1 MSTTTVY
8 KEEGHRNSGY
18 WKGQWCTLQKKPF
31 VKPLPYKMQYGR
43 WTGGHSVFATDIRNN
58 MPLANGALNEYGANI
73 SRIESSNKALDKLYS
88 RLEQSEALLVAWKER
103 QSALDLVASNIG
115 RLVRI
120 ARAVKRRD
128 PKIVRRVMKRNP
140 KGKDVA
146 KTPAGLWLEYHFAIV
161 PTIMD
166 IHHAAGLLGFEFPV
180 EKLSYSSGAES
191 SYRAGNGTYQWYRNY
206 NYRTITKLT
215 GEIYGLN
222 PNIHLASML
231 GFGQPLSVAWEM
243 TPFSWFIDYFV
254 NVGQLVTN
262 LQPRFPGVKVRNQ
275 ATVILQKAHGNLGYR
290 NREPESQVPVRFFE
304 SVHMERKVGWP
315 NYQLQFN
322 SPFDLKGQQC
332 SYIAAVLVNILSDFK
347 RKS

>member
-1 MSTTTVY
+1 MATTSVY
-8 KEEGHRNSGY
+8 REKGERNSNF
-18 WKGQWCTLQKKPF
+18 WQGQWCTLQKKPF
-31 VKPLPYKMQYGR
+31 VKPLPYTMRYGR
-43 WTGGHSVFATDIRNN
+43 WTGGASGYPTDIRNFI
-58 MPLANGALNEYGANI
+58 PLANGFLEGAEG
-73 SRIESSNKALDKLYS
+73 SRTASSNGALDKLYEK
-88 RLEQSEALLVAWKER
+88 LEQSEALLVAWKER
-103 QSALDLVASNIG
+103 QSALDLMASNIG

-128 PKIVRRVMKRNP
+128 PKIVRKVMQRNP

-180 EKLSYSSGAES
+180 EKLSFSSGAES
-191 SYRAGNGTYQWYRNY
+191 SRKTGNGTYQWYHNFQY
-206 NYRTITKLT
+206 KTFTKLT

-243 TPFSWFIDYFV
+243 TPFSWFVDYFV

-275 ATVILQKAHGNLGYR
+275 ATVILTKGRGSLGYR
-290 NREPESQVPVRFFE
+290 NREPVGQIPLKHFE
-304 SVHMERKVGWP
+304 SVFMERRVGWP
-315 NYQLQFN
+315 NYQLQFK

-332 SYIAAVLVNILSDFK
+332 SYIAAVLVNILSDFQ